1 MSPTYLN
8 VVQLV
13 EEVAHAVRLGPKVGQ
28 AVRVGGHQHGYAAE
42 NLDPHGLE
50 ALELERVVCHQLHAL
65 G

>member
-1 MSPTYLN
+1 MYLD

-13 EEVAHAVRLGPKVGQ
+13 KEVVHAVRLGPKVGQ
-28 AVRVGGHQHGYAAE
+28 AVRVRRHQHGYAAK

-50 ALELERVVCHQLHAL
+50 ALELERVVGHQLHAL